1 LLIFIKYKYI
11 LLFMFVLLKHLLL
24 LYTIKQEVITI

>member
-1 LLIFIKYKYI
+1 MLIFVKYKYI